1 MWRLSRKS
9 SIHPIIRTQPR
20 SLLLDLF
27 DSIEDVEKKRIRGKG
42 KNKNK
47 NKKEETLWKMV
58 FVSDEEY

>member
-1 MWRLSRKS
+1 
-9 SIHPIIRTQPR
+9 
-20 SLLLDLF
+20 LF